1 MLNMNT
7 PLEEQVEVAMEKEK
21 SGMISGA
28 LGNRGRGCFGER
40 EFGFFFCFFETDS
53 GVCWIMVQDETTVF
67 LAGQVKLLL

>member
-1 MLNMNT
+1 MLNMNP

-28 LGNRGRGCFGER
+28 LRNRGRGCFGER
-40 EFGFFFCFFETDS
+40 EFGFFFFETDS
-53 GVCWIMVQDETTVF
+53 GVRWIMVQDETTVF